1 MKKLFALAIVAI
13 LLAGL
18 IGLAMARC
26 TKVTPA
32 TIDLSSEG
40 MFKVTIWDEYVTIDD
55 EEISIAEN
63 ADPSTVTC
71 EGASAV
77 RSQLTG
83 NDKKLMLWF
92 NIRDLVGV
100 VEPGDEVTLTV
111 NGNLSG
117 DGSFDLTCEPIR
129 VISGE
134 EE

>member
-26 TKVTPA
+26 TRVTPA

-40 MFKVTIWDEYVTIDD
+40 MFKVTIWDEYVDGK
-55 EEISIAEN
+55 SIAEN
-63 ADPSTVTC
+63 ADTSTVTC

-100 VEPGDEVTLTV
+100 VESGDEVELTV